1 MSKNFFDVSSDTRS
15 FPTTLLRDEL
25 IPALV
30 GKDGNIL
37 YWAGKKIAREFVLT
51 KDEEIAVFFKEAGW
65 GNLERIKSKR
75 NTQTFELSGPII
87 ETRQKVDKSAN
98 YLLEAGFLA
107 ETIQNQIGHLA
118 EALISS
124 TKKNV
129 VTIIVQVDLNSST
142 QQEDVEE
149 NNRINL
155 LEEHDTRF

>member
-1 MSKNFFDVSSDTRS
+1 MCSSD
-15 FPTTLLRDEL
+15 L
-25 IPALV
+25 
-30 GKDGNIL
+30 
-37 YWAGKKIAREFVLT
+37 KKIAREFVLT

-107 ETIQNQIGHLA
+107 ETIQNQIGHLT

>member
-1 MSKNFFDVSSDTRS
+1 M
-15 FPTTLLRDEL
+15 
-25 IPALV
+25 
-30 GKDGNIL
+30 
-37 YWAGKKIAREFVLT
+37 
-51 KDEEIAVFFKEAGW
+51 
-65 GNLERIKSKR
+65 
-75 NTQTFELSGPII
+75 
-87 ETRQKVDKSAN
+87 
-98 YLLEAGFLA
+98 LEAGFLA
-107 ETIQNQIGHLA
+107 ETIQNQIGHLT

>member
-1 MSKNFFDVSSDTRS
+1 MSKKFFAVSSDTRS

-75 NTQTFELSGPII
+75 NTQTFELSGTII

-124 TKKNV
+124 TKKNI

-142 QQEDVEE
+142 EQEDVEE

-155 LEEHDTRF
+155 VEKHDNRF